1 MSIQIYD
8 NAFVEKLRKWTLDTS
23 IHVISPSDT
32 QRLFKTIADENND
45 RPIQLPL
52 VSLTRPGG
60 FTIIEPVKQPLS
72 YNGEV
77 IVKENMLGVFNA
89 VAVSIPYQL
98 DVYTRYMEEA
108 DELVRNLVF
117 NIINYPMLQV
127 TIPYYELGITHN
139 STIRLSGEVQNN
151 SDIPE
156 RLVPGQFTRYT
167 LDMVVDDAYLFDI
180 KVTKELKMCPNP
192 DTILE

>member
-45 RPIQLPL
+45 RLIHGMFNLY
-52 VSLTRPGG
+52 
-60 FTIIEPVKQPLS
+60 FMPLS

-77 IVKENMLGVFNA
+77 VVKENMLGVFNA

>member
-77 IVKENMLGVFNA
+77 VVKENMLGVFNA